1 MASLLGLGK
10 GQVCWKMS
18 FNISIQPAEPESSQK
33 ASSLACL
40 SRRMGITGNPFLHL
54 QIHAFTL
61 SSVIDVE
68 QNRHNDLISRLNCN
82 SRMQTV
88 RPSLCDGDRLAPEW
102 RMDLFTTNSVRV
114 TVCLHL
120 DWRDRGPVFHLRGW
134 MVRHRWS
141 FQNLLH
147 QNMQRL
153 GGAEADGVFAGG
165 GNVNTRLTPRRDL
178 TLKIFLSLL
187 IDQIVLPPD
196 YPSTSPPIYQIKWVY
211 LPLKLNQALIC
222 QTDKTTS
229 HSNTYSTSCSVILFV
244 LGLC

>member
-1 MASLLGLGK
+1 M
-10 GQVCWKMS
+10 
-18 FNISIQPAEPESSQK
+18 
-33 ASSLACL
+33 
-40 SRRMGITGNPFLHL
+40 
-54 QIHAFTL
+54 
-61 SSVIDVE
+61 IDVE
-68 QNRHNDLISRLNCN
+68 HSRRNDLISRWSCN
-82 SRMQTV
+82 SRMQQFDPVFVMET
-88 RPSLCDGDRLAPEW
+88 GLAPEW
-102 RMDLFTTNSVRV
+102 RRDLFTTNSVRV

-147 QNMQRL
+147 QNMQRP

-165 GNVNTRLTPRRDL
+165 GNVNTRLAPRRDL

-187 IDQIVLPPD
+187 IDQIVLPRD

-211 LPLKLNQALIC
+211 LPLKLNQALMC

-229 HSNTYSTSCSVILFV
+229 HSNTYSTSCSVIPFV